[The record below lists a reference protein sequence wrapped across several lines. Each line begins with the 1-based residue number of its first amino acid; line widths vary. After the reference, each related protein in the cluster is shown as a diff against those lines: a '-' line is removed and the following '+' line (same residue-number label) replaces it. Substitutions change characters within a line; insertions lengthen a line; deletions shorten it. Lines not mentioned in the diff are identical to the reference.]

1 MPQEEDPPERRYGW
15 SESEV
20 ESYGPRSGMNR
31 QRSRHAAAKEIAGIK
46 NAAKT
51 SIGGRGTLSPRRP
64 IERPVFGAK
73 RATAIASKAS
83 NTHKNHKEPADQG
96 STSSYAIF
104 PALAGIYG

>member
-1 MPQEEDPPERRYGW
+1 M
-15 SESEV
+15 
-20 ESYGPRSGMNR
+20 
-31 QRSRHAAAKEIAGIK
+31 AGL
-46 NAAKT
+46 N
-51 SIGGRGTLSPRRP
+51 RP